1 MIKKSLQALNPINVF
16 DKWQV
21 IQEGYAQMW
30 FEGVRKTLE
39 TGKTLPLETE
49 QGLLGLILGS
59 ERHCKGKIN
68 FDKLPAL

>member
-1 MIKKSLQALNPINVF
+1 
-16 DKWQV
+16 
-21 IQEGYAQMW
+21 MW
-30 FEGVRKTLE
+30 FEGVKKTLE

>member
-1 MIKKSLQALNPINVF
+1 
-16 DKWQV
+16 
-21 IQEGYAQMW
+21 MW
-30 FEGVRKTLE
+30 FEGVKKTLE

-59 ERHCKGKIN
+59 EHHCKGKIN